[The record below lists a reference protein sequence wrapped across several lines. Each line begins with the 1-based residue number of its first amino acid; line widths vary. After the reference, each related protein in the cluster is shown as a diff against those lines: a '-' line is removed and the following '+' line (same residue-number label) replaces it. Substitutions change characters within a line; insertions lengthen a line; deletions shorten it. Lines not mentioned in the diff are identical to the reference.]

1 MDGKEIRRRRQAA
14 GLSVDQFAKAVGVGR
29 RTVTNWE
36 TGSTGSDRY
45 TGRIEH
51 VLSANPQRPPL
62 SEYDDI
68 QLLSELITR
77 AAQRT
82 KRAPVAALRSVP
94 DRPDFPDDQLLAARD
109 EPPQGT
115 GHDQR

>member
-1 MDGKEIRRRRQAA
+1 M
-14 GLSVDQFAKAVGVGR
+14 SVDQFAKAVGVGR

-45 TGRIEH
+45 TGRIEQ
-51 VLSANPQRPPL
+51 VLSAGPQRPPL

-82 KRAPVAALRSVP
+82 KRAPMLRPVP
-94 DRPDFPDDQLLAARD
+94 DRPDFPDDQLLAARH